1 MTASIKMLEN
11 NHYLLAVNSRS
22 DRCRFINSYD
32 GKKILHIIEEEIDI
46 DVLGKEKGKCIGTS
60 LLYAG
65 YVRCTFFFYFDH
77 PFLNRWYLKIWHKL
91 FYSISSKKSNESW

>member
-1 MTASIKMLEN
+1 MRVTRPTNPHSMTASIKMLEN

-65 YVRCTFFFYFDH
+65 YVRCTFFFTSTI
-77 PFLNRWYLKIWHKL
+77 PFSTVDI
-91 FYSISSKKSNESW
+91 